1 MSQERLVTRI
11 EPFGALI
18 YDRLTTALLE
28 LDRDETRRFLKYTA
42 QFPSEVSAP
51 RFVHIEISNR
61 CPYYRTICPY
71 CYIPQM
77 NGEELSFGQLC
88 NLEHQL
94 ADMSVFHITF
104 GGGEPFMR
112 PDIFDLAMHA
122 NDVGLDVAVTTNGVF
137 VKDDPRLRLFRQ
149 INVSLHGGNLSL
161 VERAVLA
168 AKKHTMV
175 GVNFIMSKQ
184 NLRYLKP
191 TAELCKRND
200 LELLLLAY
208 KPLQGDTDQV
218 VPYKEVRAFAWQL
231 TKDGVRVAADGTSCE
246 LNVDGNWFV
255 DVGSNGDV
263 YQCSFHR
270 ESIGNILQQHFSEI
284 WRDRPKHS
292 DCPFHSTGGLGGNH
306 LEN

>member
-1 MSQERLVTRI
+1 MFQERLITRI

-28 LDRDETRRFLKYTA
+28 LDRDEARKLLKY
-42 QFPSEVSAP
+42 QGSFPSDVSAP

-71 CYIPQM
+71 CYIPEM
-77 NGEELSFGQLC
+77 NGTEMTLRQLC
-88 NLEHQL
+88 DLQHQL
-94 ADMSVFHITF
+94 AEMKTPSITF
-104 GGGEPFMR
+104 GGGEPFIR
-112 PDIFDLAMHA
+112 SDIFDLAMHA
-122 NDVGLDVAVTTNGVF
+122 NDAGLDVAVTTNGVF

-208 KPLQGDTDQV
+208 KPLQGGMEQV
-218 VPYKEVRAFAWQL
+218 VAYKEVRALAWQL

-270 ESIGNILQQHFSEI
+270 KSIGNILQQSFSEI
-284 WRDRPKHS
+284 WRDRPRQS
-292 DCPFHSTGGLGGNH
+292 DCPFHSAGGLGGNR